1 MISQNQNSF
10 ENLGTILLDLLTR
23 RGKTITEELRDAL
36 AFFMLH
42 LGQAEHLGGLCAELD
57 ATPQNKKYVE
67 LLREAELLTDS
78 SNKIADEPNNLSVAP
93 TPFLLDESE
102 PKKLRIYSRRN
113 FCSESRLAAGIHG
126 MCSTSASDV
135 NEVKE
140 ALAQLEQTLKN
151 ARENGDKKAYSL
163 NPLQLEAA
171 ELAVSEKFSVI
182 CGGPGTGKTTT
193 VVKFIE
199 AFLEIHP
206 KGIIQMCAPTGK
218 ATSRLLESVK
228 NQADAGP
235 SSAPYYPAVRKALAE
250 DRLTSLTIH
259 KLLVTDLSNG
269 KRPSADNPI
278 EADLLIVDESS
289 MIDSALALKLIRSI
303 DPTKTQTVFLGDKHQ
318 LAAVGPG
325 SVFADISDNSG
336 VLKGHIVELKESIR
350 FNDKSAIGRLAQR
363 MLAFEEGREA
373 GISDFISE
381 VEYTDDQPFEGFKD
395 TGVFFKSAGRN
406 LPLQAQKWLEEK
418 LDSYCNAVENLNLTL
433 TLNDKNEVDS
443 RSANFENLPNDVQ
456 QALKDVWNEL
466 STFRPLCAQREGPT
480 GVNAVNDYCEDFV
493 KTAFIVPSAD
503 DMYNGKVIIVRQNDS
518 GLGVANGDVAVI
530 FGLKTADSDKPM
542 WYAFIGDLKKIVPA
556 QLLPKYDTA
565 FAITIHQSQG
575 SGFRDVAIFLPTL
588 SAGSDAA
595 SLCTRE
601 LLYPGITRSETTCQI
616 FGAKDALDMSLKT
629 VTQRSGGLPQRLKE
643 RFSEQG

>member
-151 ARENGDKKAYSL
+151 ARENGDKNSL

-601 LLYPGITRSETTCQI
+601 LLYTGITRSEKTCQI

>member
-363 MLAFEEGREA
+363 MLGREA

-601 LLYPGITRSETTCQI
+601 LLYTGITRSEKTCQI

>member
-235 SSAPYYPAVRKALAE
+235 SYPAVRKALAE

-601 LLYPGITRSETTCQI
+601 LLYTGITRSEKTCQI

>member
-57 ATPQNKKYVE
+57 ATPQNKKYAE

-433 TLNDKNEVDS
+433 TLNDK
-443 RSANFENLPNDVQ
+443 

-601 LLYPGITRSETTCQI
+601 LLYTGITRSEKTCQI